1 MIPRCKSLR
10 TRITLWFGTFVAFS
24 MVLLGGAVAYRLI
37 TSLDATLEEHV
48 KEQATADAT
57 RLAQRFD
64 YMLES
69 AQVLAK
75 NPLLINGISDSQA
88 RQTNLPPLV
97 ANFMAGRDVHA
108 VALLDF
114 DGRPVYSS
122 LPELPTYQ
130 GSNALRTAL
139 NQGVI
144 GQEIDMGRRQ
154 WRLFVP
160 ILYYNTTQGALLV
173 DFDLPDIAARILTPT
188 SDMQQSLLS
197 QGKVLYA
204 SNNKLTGN
212 LVMER
217 RYLGEGS
224 QEALSH
230 LGLELDVVMSRDR
243 LLAPANTA
251 IRDVAL
257 LGLLLTAL
265 AIALA
270 SWFGHRLAQP
280 ILTLRDRVALAD
292 GTPEH
297 RCAPLGTD
305 DELEELAK
313 QFDQRTEA
321 LREGEERIQLATRA
335 AEIGV
340 WDWDIVNNQL
350 KWDEGMHRLYRIQP
364 ENFSNNYDAWMRY
377 VHPDDAQMANDTI
390 QAALRGENEYRAEF
404 RIIWPDSSVRFIQA
418 ASKTFRDP
426 NGTPLRM
433 IGTNIDITE
442 RKQVEEEIRQLNKE
456 LEQRVSER
464 TAQLESANK
473 ELEAFSYSV
482 SHDLRSPL
490 RAIDGFCHIL
500 LDDYADKLDDEG
512 KRLLNVVRD
521 NTSRMGQLIDD
532 ILKFSRTGRLELSF
546 SEIDM
551 EKLAR
556 EVFEEIQTSVCHSKL
571 QLEIATIPPAMGDG
585 ALMHQVFVNLL
596 SNAIKFSSHKEPAM
610 IKVGGSIQGNE
621 AIYYVKDN
629 GVGFDMQYADKLFG
643 VFQRLHSV
651 NEFEGTGIGLA
662 IVKRIITRHGGR
674 VWAEGK
680 VNEGATIYFA
690 LPAIAARHK

>member
-1 MIPRCKSLR
+1 MMPRSKSLR
-10 TRITLWFGTFVAFS
+10 TRITLWFGAFVAFS
-24 MVLLGGAVAYRLI
+24 MVLLGGIVAYRLI
-37 TSLDATLEEHV
+37 TSLNATLEEHV
-48 KEQATADAT
+48 KEQATADAN

-64 YMLES
+64 YVLES

-97 ANFMAGRDVHA
+97 ANFMAGRDVLA

-122 LPELPTYQ
+122 LPDLPTYQ

-144 GQEIDMGRRQ
+144 GQEIDLERKQ

-160 ILYYNTTQGALLV
+160 VIYYNTTQGALLV
-173 DFDLPDIAARILTPT
+173 DFDLPGIAARILT
-188 SDMQQSLLS
+188 SSADMQQSLLS

-204 SNNKLTGN
+204 SNNKLTGDM
-212 LVMER
+212 VMER

-230 LGLELDVVMSRDR
+230 LGLELDVVMSRDH
-243 LLAPANTA
+243 LLAPANSA

-292 GTPEH
+292 GTPER

-313 QFDQRTEA
+313 QFDQRAEA
-321 LREGEERIQLATRA
+321 LREGEERLQLATRA
-335 AEIGV
+335 ADIGV

-350 KWDEGMHRLYRIQP
+350 KWDECMYRLYRTQP
-364 ENFSNNYDAWMRY
+364 EDFSSDYDAWMRC
-377 VHPDDAQMANDTI
+377 VHPDDAKMVNDTI
-390 QAALRGENEYRAEF
+390 QAALRGENEYRQEF
-404 RIIWPDSSVRFIQA
+404 RIIWPDSSVRVIQT

-426 NGTPLRM
+426 KGTPLRM

-442 RKQVEEEIRQLNKE
+442 RKQEEEEIRQLNQA

-464 TAQLESANK
+464 TAQLEAANK

-482 SHDLRSPL
+482 SHDLRTPL
-490 RAIDGFCHIL
+490 RAIAGFSRIL
-500 LDDYADKLDDEG
+500 LEDYENKLDSEG
-512 KRLLNVVRD
+512 KRLLNVVCD
-521 NTSRMGQLIDD
+521 NTYRMGQLIDD
-532 ILKFSRTGRLELSF
+532 ILNFSRTGRLELNLTG
-546 SEIDM
+546 IDM
-551 EKLAR
+551 EQLAR
-556 EVFEEIQTSVCHSKL
+556 EVYAELQLSVATDKL
-571 QLEIATIPPAMGDG
+571 QLEIDTIPSAQGDRAM
-585 ALMHQVFVNLL
+585 MHQVFANLL
-596 SNAIKFSSHKEPAM
+596 SNAIKFSRNSQPPR
-610 IKVGGSIQGNE
+610 IRVGAYVEGNE
-621 AIYYVKDN
+621 AIYFVQDN
-629 GVGFDMQYADKLFG
+629 GIGFDMQYVDKLFG

-651 NEFEGTGIGLA
+651 TEFEGTGIGLA

-680 VNEGATIYFA
+680 VSEGTTIYFA
-690 LPAIAARHK
+690 LPTKEKLHG

>member
-1 MIPRCKSLR
+1 MLPRRKSLR

-37 TSLDATLEEHV
+37 TSLNATLEVHV
-48 KEQATADAT
+48 KEQATADAN
-57 RLAQRFD
+57 RLSQRFD

-122 LPELPTYQ
+122 LPDLPTYQ

-144 GQEIDMGRRQ
+144 GQEIDIERKQ

-160 ILYYNTTQGALLV
+160 VLYYNTTQGALLV
-173 DFDLPDIAARILTPT
+173 DFDLQGIAARILTPT

-217 RYLGEGS
+217 RYLGEGN

-243 LLAPANTA
+243 LLAPANIA

-292 GTPEH
+292 GTPER
-297 RCAPLGTD
+297 RCAPLGTG
-305 DELEELAK
+305 DELEELAI
-313 QFDQRTEA
+313 QFDQRAEA
-321 LREGEERIQLATRA
+321 LREGEERLQLATRA

-340 WDWDIVNNQL
+340 WDWDIVNSQL
-350 KWDEGMHRLYRIQP
+350 KWDEGMYRLYRIQP
-364 ENFSNNYDAWMRY
+364 EDFSSDYDAWMRY
-377 VHPDDAQMANDTI
+377 VHPDDAQMTNDAI
-390 QAALRGENEYRAEF
+390 QAALRGEYEYRQEF
-404 RIIWPDSSVRFIQA
+404 RIIWPDSSVRVIQA

-442 RKQVEEEIRQLNKE
+442 RKQVEEEIRQLNQE

-464 TAQLESANK
+464 TAQLEAANM

-482 SHDLRSPL
+482 SHDLRTPL
-490 RAIDGFCHIL
+490 RAIDGFSHIL
-500 LDDYADKLDDEG
+500 LDDYAGKLDDEG
-512 KRLLNVVRD
+512 MRLLNVVRD
-521 NTSRMGQLIDD
+521 NTHRMGQLIDD
-532 ILKFSRTGRLELSF
+532 ILKFSRSGRTEIIF
-546 SEIDM
+546 SRIDM
-551 EKLAR
+551 AKMAHAVAAELMA
-556 EVFEEIQTSVCHSKL
+556 SDPDSKL
-571 QLEIATIPPAMGDG
+571 QMEIEPIPPAPGDN
-585 ALMHQVFVNLL
+585 AMMRQVFVNLI
-596 SNAIKFSSHKEPAM
+596 SNAIKFSCRNATPKIH
-610 IKVGGSIQGNE
+610 VGATVTENE
-621 AIYYVKDN
+621 TIYFVKDN
-629 GVGFDMQYADKLFG
+629 GAGFDMQFADKLFG

-651 NEFEGTGIGLA
+651 AEFEGTGIGLA
-662 IVKRIITRHGGR
+662 IVKRIVTRLGGR

-690 LPAIAARHK
+690 LPTKKIGHE